1 MSSLTFTPDGG
12 GSHEVFTDRGR
23 GIGWLNPLD
32 DGFLYFFP
40 DDYCGGWQAWVLREI
55 ADKLDELNK
64 PWEDHINE
72 TLKP

>member
-1 MSSLTFTPDGG
+1 MSVLTFRPDGG
-12 GSHEVFTDRGR
+12 CSYEVLASSRKS
-23 GIGWLNPLD
+23 IGWLHPLD
-32 DGFLYFFP
+32 DGCLYFFP
-40 DDYCGGWQAWVLREI
+40 DDDHSGWPSWVLRQI